1 MKSCLR
7 CLAVIAGSLAF
18 LGWDCGGSDD
28 PGPAPPHGP
37 PGALLEFDAQAIS
50 LGDRDAGRSSGD
62 ASRVGAGGTGGGGH
76 DDAGES
82 GAGGSGG
89 SGTPESRCTG
99 IPLVCSPLGSIQCS
113 SAPGCRDDPYCH
125 GVSSSCYSQY
135 NSYSCS
141 SLRGCYW
148 STYSKSCSGSS
159 WSCDLFSGS
168 SSCIGQDGCSWRER
182 CTGFATPCS
191 LLSTTECTRQPGCH
205 VENL

>member
-82 GAGGSGG
+82 GAGG
-89 SGTPESRCTG
+89 
-99 IPLVCSPLGSIQCS
+99 
-113 SAPGCRDDPYCH
+113 
-125 GVSSSCYSQY
+125 
-135 NSYSCS
+135 
-141 SLRGCYW
+141 
-148 STYSKSCSGSS
+148 
-159 WSCDLFSGS
+159 
-168 SSCIGQDGCSWRER
+168 
-182 CTGFATPCS
+182 TPCS